1 MNNKYYV
8 YALIDP
14 RNNTPFYIG
23 KGSGKRD
30 VAHIKE
36 AHQPTKNWVNFLK
49 CRRILSIEGEGMT
62 VEFIR
67 LHDNLTETEAY
78 KIEEVEVAK
87 WGKIIDGTGCLTN
100 LADGGLGGAGVPEP
114 IACFSPD
121 GKLIKKFGS
130 LVEGAIFAG
139 IHKSTVCAA
148 LNKRTKMAGGY
159 RWAYE
164 GDDVDLTPLADKSPV
179 IKYDLEGNKIGR
191 YKSISEAAQDV
202 DIWFT
207 TIIDCCAGRHE
218 TAGGFRWTYEGR
230 ELKPLRKHIKKYSPK
245 KFKAI
250 DPKTNTVVGIF
261 DNLTEAVKNT
271 NANITGI
278 IDCCT
283 GRKKH
288 SGGLKWEH
296 VFD

>member
-14 RNNTPFYIG
+14 RNNVPFYIG

-30 VAHIKE
+30 TAHIKE

-49 CRRILSIEGEGMT
+49 CQRILSIENKGMA
-62 VEFIR
+62 VGFAR
-67 LHDNLTETEAY
+67 LYNNLTEIEAY
-78 KIEEVEVAK
+78 KIEETEITK

-100 LADGGLGGAGVPEP
+100 LADGGLGGVGVPEP
-114 IACFSPD
+114 VVCYSPD
-121 GKLIKKFGS
+121 GNLIKRFGS
-130 LVEGAIFAG
+130 LDEGAAFAG

-164 GDDVDLTPLADKSPV
+164 GTDVDLTPLADKSPV
-179 IKYDLEGNKIGR
+179 IKYDLEGNELRR
-191 YKSISEAAQDV
+191 YTSITEAAQDV

-207 TIIDCCAGRHE
+207 TIIGCCTGRHE
-218 TAGGFRWTYEGR
+218 TAGGFRWAYKGQ
-230 ELKPLRKHIKKYSPK
+230 ELRPLRNSIEKYLPK

-250 DPKTNTVVGIF
+250 DPKTNIVIGIF
-261 DNLTEAVKNT
+261 NNLADAVNNT
-271 NANITGI
+271 SANLTGI
-278 IDCCT
+278 IDCCA

-288 SGGLKWEH
+288 SGGLRWEH